1 MRKTLGPVIA
11 LLASVSILLTGQGL
25 QTTLLPLRASLE
37 HFPTLAI
44 GTMGAVYFLGF
55 TIGCLKGGM
64 LIKRVG
70 HIRVFLA
77 MAALASAAPLL
88 HGLIVHPF
96 AWTMLRLVSGYCFAV
111 LYVVIESW
119 LNEHSTNENRGAIFA
134 TYVVIT
140 LTVMAAGQ
148 MMNLLY
154 DPMGLQLFLIAS
166 VLVSIAALPIAL
178 STSPAP
184 AVPVSVAIDLRRLY
198 RVSPIG
204 TIACFG
210 SGLATGSFWALAPVF
225 TAGIAP
231 DVSLAAGFM
240 AAAVI
245 GGAISNWPL
254 GVLSDRIGRRGV
266 LGMMCLAG
274 TVVSTLLGVVASHW
288 SFAAIAVTGAAWGMI
303 GFPLYSIAVAHTN
316 DFADASEYV
325 KVSAGLLLL
334 YGVGAIIG
342 PLVASACM
350 TWFDAGGLFLFI
362 AFVHGVL
369 VLVAFYR
376 MLRGRRPAPD
386 QHIAFG
392 DALAAAA
399 TASQVYEEEVQQQ
412 AIETE
417 ED

>member
-1 MRKTLGPVIA
+1 
-11 LLASVSILLTGQGL
+11 
-25 QTTLLPLRASLE
+25 
-37 HFPTLAI
+37 
-44 GTMGAVYFLGF
+44 MGAVYFLGF
-55 TIGCLKGGM
+55 TIGCLKGGI

-88 HGLIVHPF
+88 HGLFVHPF
-96 AWTMLRLVSGYCFAV
+96 VWTMLRMVSGFCFAV

-154 DPMGLQLFLIAS
+154 DPMDLQLFLIAS

-184 AVPVSVAIDLRRLY
+184 AVPVSVAIDLRHLY
-198 RVSPIG
+198 RVSPVG

-274 TVVSTLLGVVASHW
+274 TVVSTLLVVGASHW
-288 SFAAIAVTGAAWGMI
+288 SFAGSRGDGRRLGMI

-350 TWFDAGGLFLFI
+350 TWFGAGGLFLFI
-362 AFVHGVL
+362 AYVHGLL
-369 VLVAFYR
+369 VLTTFYR
-376 MLRGRRPAPD
+376 MLRGRRPAHD

-399 TASQVYEEEVQQQ
+399 TASQVYEGGSSTAGHRQGR
-412 AIETE
+412 IEAHCRASG
-417 ED
+417 DCR